1 MSGPTPPPS
10 GTAPTPGEE
19 TRRRLVESGL
29 REFAERGVHAASLLE
44 IARRSGQ
51 RNRGAV
57 HYHFGS
63 REGLLVAII
72 EEQVAL
78 IADRERELLAAA
90 RLRAD
95 DDLPSIVEA
104 FVRPAVELADQG
116 RRGSCYL
123 VILSELVEDQQLSAH
138 EDVREALQRA
148 GGYDAYLLLER
159 RMPPMP
165 ERLRAERMSLTTSF
179 ILRASAD
186 RARATERT
194 PPTRA
199 PLTTDAFIANL
210 VAMATAMLAA
220 PLP

>member
-1 MSGPTPPPS
+1 MAAPTDQ
-10 GTAPTPGEE
+10 TTPTPGEE
-19 TRRRLVESGL
+19 TRRRLVDSGL
-29 REFAERGVHAASLLE
+29 REFAERGVHAASLLD
-44 IARRSGQ
+44 IGRRAGQ

-90 RLRAD
+90 RTRAD
-95 DDLPSIVEA
+95 DDLPSVVEA

-116 RRGSCYL
+116 WRGSCYL
-123 VILSELVEDQQLSAH
+123 VILCQLVEDRPLSAH
-138 EDVREALQRA
+138 PDVVEALERA
-148 GGYDAYLLLER
+148 GGYEAYQLLEQ

-165 ERLRAERMSLTTSF
+165 DQVRAERMSLTTSF

-186 RARATERT
+186 RARAAERT
-194 PPTRA
+194 AATRS
-199 PLTTDAFIANL
+199 PLATEAFIANL
-210 VAMATAMLAA
+210 VSMATAMLAA
-220 PLP
+220 PVT